1 MDIENLIKVIL
12 KGASDHTEIEEI
24 REKLKHVAAENRPLR
39 VKFGMDPSAPD
50 IHLGHAVPLRKLKQL
65 QDLGCE
71 VTILIGLVIRP
82 VKVKPES
89 PLPANKLCKIPKHIK
104 IKCLRFWT
112 EVKQRLFTILNGLA
126 K

>member
-71 VTILIGLVIRP
+71 VTILIGDFTGMIGDPTGKSKTR
-82 VKVKPES
+82 KPLTREQVMQNS
-89 PLPANKLCKIPKHIK
+89 E
-104 IKCLRFWT
+104 T
-112 EVKQRLFTILNGLA
+112 YQRR
-126 K
+126 